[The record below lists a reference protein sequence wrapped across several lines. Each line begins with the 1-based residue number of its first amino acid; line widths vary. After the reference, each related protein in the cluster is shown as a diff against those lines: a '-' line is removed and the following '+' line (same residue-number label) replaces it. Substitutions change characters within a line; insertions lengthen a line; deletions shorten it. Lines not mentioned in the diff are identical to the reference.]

1 MSEITYSD
9 GIITVESGG
18 ESVTVVGQDSVIE
31 VVDSQSTIDVLFPGP
46 IEVLTEGVQGPPG
59 PPGVQGPDGAGKTSK
74 RFDWGDAS
82 PRPITTIA
90 AGRTVLAVTVYLI
103 EAFDAAGSSLSV
115 GPAGDPAQLLA
126 AGDVSAVGSV
136 STTPSV
142 EYATDTPLFL
152 TITLGGGNAAGSGYV
167 VIEVNNDEVTP

>member
-1 MSEITYSD
+1 MSEAV
-9 GIITVESGG
+9 TVQTGT
-18 ESVTVVGQDSVIE
+18 VTVVHGTGEVEVNTTGGGISVNVPGTVE
-31 VVDSQSTIDVLFPGP
+31 VVSPGP
-46 IEVLTEGVQGPPG
+46 VEIVTAGTQGPAG
-59 PPGVQGPDGAGKTSK
+59 PPGVQGPDGAGRISK

-82 PRPITTIA
+82 PRPITTVA
-90 AGRTVLAVTVYLI
+90 AGRTVLSVTVYLI
-103 EAFDAAGSSLSV
+103 DAFDAAGSSLSV
-115 GPAGDPAQLLA
+115 GPAGDPTQLLA